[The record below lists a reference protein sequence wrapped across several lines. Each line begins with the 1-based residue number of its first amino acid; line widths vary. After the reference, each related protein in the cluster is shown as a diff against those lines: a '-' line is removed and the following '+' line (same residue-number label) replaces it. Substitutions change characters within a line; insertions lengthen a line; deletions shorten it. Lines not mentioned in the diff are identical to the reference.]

1 MTDSVRYAVA
11 GGLARITLNRPDVS
25 NAVDLPTAYAL
36 EAAVTSAGTDDDV
49 RAVLLTGAGQRFCAG
64 GDLAAMA
71 AAEEPAAYVRELALV
86 LDRALR
92 HLSTLPRP
100 VVAAVHG
107 AVAGAGLGVVLS
119 ADLVVA
125 ARSTKFVFAYPRVGL
140 TPDCGVSVLLP
151 RAIGQQ
157 RALQL
162 ALTPRPLG
170 AEQARDWGLI
180 AEVADDEAA
189 TPRAAAI
196 AEKLAAGPT
205 IAYGETKRL
214 LRAGWGEPPER
225 VSRDEAD
232 TIARLV
238 AGSGAVDLITGFLGR
253 S

>member
-1 MTDSVRYAVA
+1 MTEPVLYVVDGNV
-11 GGLARITLNRPDVS
+11 ARITLNRPKAS
-25 NAVDLPTAYAL
+25 NAADLPTAYAF
-36 EAAVTSAGTDDDV
+36 EAAVKRAGADDEV
-49 RAVLLTGAGQRFCAG
+49 RAILLSGAGPRFCAG

-71 AAEEPAAYVRELALV
+71 TAEAPAGYVRELALAF
-86 LDRALR
+86 DRGLRCLAAL
-92 HLSTLPRP
+92 PKP

-125 ARSTKFVFAYPRVGL
+125 ARSTRFAFAYTGVGL

-157 RALQL
+157 RALQM
-162 ALTPRPLG
+162 ALTPRPLS

-180 AEVADDEAA
+180 AEVVEDEVVLARA
-189 TPRAAAI
+189 TAI
-196 AEKLAAGPT
+196 AEQLAEGPST
-205 IAYGETKRL
+205 AYGEAKRL
-214 LRAGWGEPPER
+214 LRNGWEASPEDT
-225 VSRDEAD
+225 SRDEAD

-238 AGSGAVDLITGFLGR
+238 AGKEAAALIATFFAR